1 VVCETKN
8 RVFKSRFYKR
18 ARVEKDRNVFLK
30 QSSEMLGPL
39 PAPGKQINKAK
50 RN

>member
-8 RVFKSRFYKR
+8 RVFKTRFYRR

-39 PAPGKQINKAK
+39 SVPGKQINKAK